1 MTALV
6 IYIAI
11 AGSNVPWLH
20 KIAWYPSE
28 AACNAALAQE
38 VALAN
43 TKFVVHTAGCVD
55 PQKAKPPVAVVTPR
69 GR

>member
-20 KIAWYPSE
+20 KIAWYPSPE
-28 AACNAALAQE
+28 ACAAALSQE

-43 TKFVVHTAGCVD
+43 TKFVVAQAGCVN
-55 PQKAKPPVAVVTPR
+55 PQMAKPPVAQVTPR